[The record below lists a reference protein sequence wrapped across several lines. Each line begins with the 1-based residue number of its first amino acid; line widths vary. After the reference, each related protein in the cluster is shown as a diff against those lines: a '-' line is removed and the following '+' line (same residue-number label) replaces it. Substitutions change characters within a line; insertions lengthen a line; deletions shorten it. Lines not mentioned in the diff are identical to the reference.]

1 MKLIVSLLLI
11 LSSIN
16 LSFAQQ
22 QPQNDIAKLGPF
34 AIGYEFC
41 QKIQSIA
48 PILQAYSSVQWP
60 VIGAPGMTFGI
71 VQNESA
77 VLKICD
83 YLTQL
88 QSLNTEGAIF
98 HSARFLN
105 ELTGKKWDSHLAQA
119 DLTWNVANS
128 LYDLRGNGK
137 ARKGALASAQTHKQ
151 MVEFA
156 DKTAK
161 YYQTQFPDA
170 NRRGPPEGIEEK
182 HERRA
187 KLEKIAQL
195 SNTRSI
201 LKEASACPAPEGK
214 TDYQKKFVTEVIPEQ
229 ENIKRM
235 EERVQFYYQ
244 TMLRMGPDFM
254 VEIDEMQKYRNDLEN
269 LIDNGFQ
276 YKVTPGSTTVTRKVA
291 TGKVKKVDTSVSPT
305 GTQPE
310 VKDEVTKRDYQKIRA
325 IPNMQLWNEFR
336 TKYVKA
342 WEQYINSQFLSTGTF
357 GLFDGKKGHIESKY
371 RSYAFECSEQQ
382 VALTLPVQDRNDA
395 RYYPFLQEAQEKC
408 KERLTVREQEFKN
421 IMDRYVALMQ
431 NDLQSAKSSQARI
444 WTFESLYL
452 GTMPIEENSTNVAT
466 NKAQSERQL
475 KNIQAPETDC
485 RGEFT
490 PAEMA
495 KLDIELQNVELALN
509 EEIVK
514 QNSERN
520 TREEIRLESQK
531 KSTDLLNQ
539 QTEKELN
546 KANSKSKPGLVPLEM
561 KGNEGV

>member
-1 MKLIVSLLLI
+1 MKFFIAIFILITSL
-11 LSSIN
+11 N
-16 LSFAQQ
+16 QGYAQQ

-60 VIGAPGMTFGI
+60 VIGAPGLTFGI

-119 DLTWNVANS
+119 SLTWDVANS

-137 ARKGALASAQTHKQ
+137 ARQGALASAQTHKQ

-195 SNTRSI
+195 SYQRSI
-201 LKEASACPAPEGK
+201 LKEASSCPAPEGN
-214 TDYQKKFVTEVIPEQ
+214 TDYQKKFMTEVIPEQ
-229 ENIKRM
+229 QNIKRM
-235 EERVQFYYQ
+235 EDRVQFYYQ
-244 TMLRMGPDFM
+244 SMLRMGPDFM
-254 VEIDEMQKYRNDLEN
+254 SEINEMQTYRNDLEN

-276 YKVTPGSTTVTRKVA
+276 YSATPGTTNVTREVP
-291 TGKVKKVDTSVSPT
+291 TGKVKKVDTTVNPT

-310 VKDEVTKRDYQKIRA
+310 IKKEVTKREYQKVRA
-325 IPNMQLWNEFR
+325 IPNIQLWNDFR
-336 TKYVKA
+336 AKYVKA
-342 WEQYINSQFLSTGTF
+342 WESYISSQFLSTGTF
-357 GLFDGKKGHIESKY
+357 GLLDGKKGHIEAKY

-408 KERLTVREQEFKN
+408 KQRLTVREQEFKN
-421 IMDRYVALMQ
+421 LLDQYVALMQ

-452 GTMPIEENSTNVAT
+452 GFMPIEINSTNIAA
-466 NKAQSERQL
+466 NKTQSEKQL
-475 KNIQAPETDC
+475 KNIQGPEKSC
-485 RGEFT
+485 RANFT
-490 PAEMA
+490 PAEMQ
-495 KLDIELQNVELALN
+495 KLDLELQNVELALN

-514 QNSERN
+514 QGAERN
-520 TREEIRLESQK
+520 IREEIKLESQK
-531 KSTDLLNQ
+531 QAKDLHQQ

-546 KANSKSKPGLVPLEM
+546 KANSKSKPGMVPLQL
-561 KGNEGV
+561 KGPEGV